1 MQTHLAVGP
10 DTTDPHARPAAAVL
24 QLLGSS
30 PAGLDQ
36 RQIAKRQELFGPN
49 RLPEAPRRNPVLRFL
64 GHFNNILIYILL
76 ASAVVKAAYRDWL
89 DFWVIFVVALA
100 TGLIGFLQEGQ
111 AERALAGIRRMLSL
125 RAASLR
131 DGQWTDVPA
140 DELVPGDVVRVRPG
154 DRIPADLRL
163 ISVEALEVDESALT
177 GESLL
182 ASKSTDPAAADAALG
197 DRSGMAYSGTV
208 VGSGTAIGVVVAIG
222 GETEIGQIQRL
233 IDEVDPLGTPLTRQ
247 LDRLGKRIALLI
259 LALAAVMTV
268 IGLQLHG
275 DNPEELLDSAI
286 TFAVAA
292 VPEGLPAI
300 VTITL
305 ALGVRQMAR
314 RHAITRK
321 LTAVE
326 TLGEVTTICSDKTGT
341 LTYNEM
347 TAREIVTSA
356 GSYAVSGVG
365 YRPEGVVRTV
375 EGGHE
380 VTLAQ
385 RRDLDDLVAAFARS
399 TDAVIRDNAGEW
411 SVVGTPTEGSLV
423 VLAQKLGFD
432 ADGRVRRAE
441 LPFDSSRK
449 FMAVIDQD
457 REGQARLIAKGA
469 PDRLLERCT
478 HELDDEG
485 RRIPVRRKHWES
497 QIESLGRRGLR
508 VLAAAWASAPS
519 RPAIDADDVRGL
531 TLLGLVGI
539 ADPPRAE
546 AIEAIARCRRAGI
559 RVTMITGDHAST
571 AAAIGAELGIAGD
584 REPRVVTGAE
594 LEEMSDGDLAVVAPD
609 VDVFARTSP
618 EHKIRIVRALQARRH
633 VVAMTGDGVNDAP
646 ALTRADIGIAMGIN
660 GTEATKEAADIVL
673 ADDDFA
679 TIERAVAEG
688 RRIFD
693 NIQKSLMFIL
703 PTTFAQALI
712 VLTAVVVGFVPPLQP
727 TQVLWVN
734 LVTAITLSLAL
745 AYEPAEGGLMSRP
758 PRPVTGSVIDRVL
771 VARVCV
777 AALLIAAASIGV
789 FFAEEASGASFAAAQ
804 TSAVTVL
811 VLGQVAYLFNSR
823 FLRTSSLSLRALRG
837 NPVVW
842 LSIGVLLVLQL
853 AFTYLPFMREWFH
866 TAPLGWREWGIA
878 LALALGIFLVVEAE
892 KWLARTVV
900 GARSRRMT

>member
-1 MQTHLAVGP
+1 MQTHLA
-10 DTTDPHARPAAAVL
+10 DPYARPAATVL
-24 QLLGSS
+24 RVFGSS
-30 PAGLDQ
+30 PAGLDDQ
-36 RQIAKRQELFGPN
+36 QVAERRELFGPN
-49 RLPEAPRRNPVLRFL
+49 RLPEAPRRNPVVRFL

-76 ASAVVKAAYRDWL
+76 ASAIVKAAYRDWL

-125 RAASLR
+125 RATALR
-131 DGQWTDVPA
+131 DGQWTAVPA
-140 DELVPGDVVRVRPG
+140 EELVPGDVVRVRPG

-182 ASKSTDPAAADAALG
+182 ASKSTDPAAVTAALG
-197 DRSGMAYSGTV
+197 DRTGMAYSGTV
-208 VGSGTAIGVVVAIG
+208 VGSGTAVGVVVAIG
-222 GETEIGQIQRL
+222 SETEIGQIQQL

-275 DNPEELLDSAI
+275 DSPEELLDSAI

-341 LTYNEM
+341 LTYNQM

-356 GSYAVSGVG
+356 DSYAVSGVG
-365 YRPEGVVRTV
+365 YRPEGVVRSA
-375 EGGHE
+375 EAGE
-380 VTLAQ
+380 VMLGQ
-385 RRDLDDLVAAFARS
+385 RRDLDDLVTAFARS
-399 TDAVIRDNAGEW
+399 TDAVIRENAGEW

-423 VLAQKLGFD
+423 VLARKLGFD
-432 ADGRVRRAE
+432 AEGRARRAE
-441 LPFDSSRK
+441 LPFDSSHK

-457 REGQARLIAKGA
+457 REGGARLIAKGA

-478 HELDDEG
+478 HELDRDG
-485 RRIPVRRKHWES
+485 SRVPVRREFWET

-508 VLAAAWASAPS
+508 VLAAAWTTAPP
-519 RPAIDADDVRGL
+519 REAIDADDVRGL

-559 RVTMITGDHAST
+559 RVTMITGDHSST

-584 REPRVVTGAE
+584 REPRVVTGEE
-594 LEEMSDGDLAVVAPD
+594 LEDMSDGDLTVVAPE

-618 EHKIRIVRALQARRH
+618 QHKIRIVRALQARHH

-646 ALTRADIGIAMGIN
+646 ALARADIGIAMGIT

-758 PRPVTGSVIDRVL
+758 PRPATGSVIDGIL

-777 AALLIAAASIGV
+777 ATLLIAAASIGV
-789 FFAEEASGASFAAAQ
+789 FFAEQASGASFAAAQ

-842 LSIGVLLVLQL
+842 LSIAVLLILQL
-853 AFTYLPFMREWFH
+853 AFTYLPFMQEWFH
-866 TAPLGWREWGIA
+866 TAPLGRREWGIA
-878 LALALGIFLVVEAE
+878 LALALGVFVAVEAE

-900 GARSRRMT
+900 ASRSRRMT